1 MVTKKYCKKL
11 LEYLQLIKEDLLPV
25 EVQKGM
31 QDALRLRINSANK
44 TEYLKTLMNKLASFE
59 FIDDKAVYIEFIW
72 FTKISSMLYS
82 FTDKEFELRRK

>member
-11 LEYLQLIKEDLLPV
+11 LEYLQLLKEDLLPV

-31 QDALRLRINSANK
+31 QDALRLRIDSNNK
-44 TEYLKTLMNKLASFE
+44 AEYLKILMDKLASFE
-59 FIDDKAVYIEFIW
+59 FIEDKAVYIEFIW